1 MALTFVAAGWIEE
14 GAGVFFGVVTGA
26 VTCGLLVTY
35 ARFSVVPMLAF
46 GLLASLCWTVFLV
59 SGQIAEDD
67 ARGLLMQGFNLMQG
81 RAYLLLEIWWKWA
94 LKVVTQGFSGSNLAF
109 LLNLSFYL
117 WWIAYFGTWTLLRF
131 GLSWR
136 TLIMAS
142 VVTGVNTFY
151 APEPVNGLFIFFLF
165 VAVLILISANLISL
179 QWRWRGTRIRF
190 SPDILFDFMQSGLL
204 FGVIVVGG
212 AWSIP
217 RIGLS
222 PTLHDVLTP
231 ISMVWERTTDQ
242 IASWNQGLNQQ
253 RRTGDATFSSTLTL
267 GGARA
272 SSDEPV
278 MRVAVAEGRYWRA
291 NVFDAFDGRQWQNTS
306 QERSSLRA
314 ESPVVVPRWDSR
326 ARLIQQITP
335 LQDLGYVVL
344 AAPDIVQMTMP
355 AVASYELV
363 PDPSFTDLLLLSESS
378 EPAAAELTDAWEL
391 QYVLAQVPLLPN
403 EPYQVMSSLT
413 QATVWDLENAG
424 SEIPEHIRDRY
435 LQIPDS
441 VDPAVGQLAATLTAN
456 ADTPYAKAK
465 TLETALRRIPY
476 SEDIRG
482 APPGVDPV
490 SYFLFDLQEGYC
502 DYYATSMVMMLRM
515 LDIPSRLATGYAE
528 GEFQPETQDYL
539 VRQEDAHTWVEVY
552 FPGLGW
558 IEFEPTAGESVLIR
572 DQGGPFSTA
581 GTESSAGASFFANN
595 LQDDL
600 NQGLDSEDPFNDS
613 SVNDAFDPTAV
624 PLTANSVGWRV
635 WFVGILIML
644 ALFMSIWWV
653 RDRYLAR
660 NPVEDAV
667 ERVYSRLVRWGW
679 RLQLPM
685 QSCDTPLERGQ
696 VLAKAWPHLAEEI
709 DTVCLAYVRQQY
721 GAPVPGSVQMR
732 AEDQAE
738 RAWRRFQGPIWRR
751 WLGQSLRN
759 LNPKRHPA
767 NSRSEDLEG

>member
-14 GAGVFFGVVTGA
+14 GAGVFLGVVTGA
-26 VTCGLLVTY
+26 VACGLLVTY
-35 ARFSVVPMLAF
+35 ARFSIAPMLAF

-59 SGQIAEDD
+59 SGQIPEEDV
-67 ARGLLMQGFNLMQG
+67 RGLLIQGFNLMQG
-81 RAYLLLEIWWKWA
+81 KAYLLLEMWWRWA
-94 LKVVTQGFSGSNLAF
+94 LTVVTQGFSGSNLSF
-109 LLNLSFYL
+109 LLNLSVYL

-136 TLIMAS
+136 TMIMAG

-179 QWRWRGTRIRF
+179 QWRWRGKRIRF

-217 RIGLS
+217 RLGLS

-242 IASWNQGLNQQ
+242 VASWNQGLNQQ

-267 GGARA
+267 GGARV

-291 NVFDAFDGRQWQNTS
+291 NVFDSFDGRQWQNTS
-306 QERSSLRA
+306 QERSHLRA
-314 ESPVVVPRWDSR
+314 EALVVVPGWDSR
-326 ARLIQQITP
+326 VRLIQQITP

-344 AAPDIVQMTMP
+344 AAPDIVRMTMP
-355 AVASYELV
+355 AVASYEV
-363 PDPSFTDLLLLSESS
+363 VTDPSFTDVLLQPDSS
-378 EPAAAELTDAWEL
+378 DPDAAELTDTWEL
-391 QYVLAQVPLLPN
+391 QYVLAQTPLLPN
-403 EPYQVMSSLT
+403 KPYQVMSSLT
-413 QATVWDLENAG
+413 KATVWELENAG
-424 SEIPEHIRDRY
+424 PEVPEHIRERY
-435 LQIPDS
+435 LQVPDS

-456 ADTPYAKAK
+456 AYTPYAKAK
-465 TLETALRRIPY
+465 SLERALRRIPY
-476 SEDIRG
+476 SEDIQG

-490 SYFLFDLQEGYC
+490 SYFLFDLQQGYC
-502 DYYATSMVMMLRM
+502 DYYATSMVIMLRM
-515 LDIPSRLATGYAE
+515 LDVPSRLATGYAE
-528 GEFQPETQDYL
+528 GEFQPETQEFL
-539 VRQEDAHTWVEVY
+539 VKQEDAHTWVEVY
-552 FPGLGW
+552 FSGLGW
-558 IEFEPTAGESVLIR
+558 IEFEPTAGESVLAR
-572 DQGGPFSTA
+572 DQGGPPPTSDAEGSA
-581 GTESSAGASFFANN
+581 GTSALPNN
-595 LQDDL
+595 PQDILD
-600 NQGLDSEDPFNDS
+600 QGLDFEDPFSDS
-613 SVNDAFDPTAV
+613 SLNEAFDPSAV
-624 PLTANSVGWRV
+624 PLTVASADWRV
-635 WFVGILIML
+635 WFVGILFLI
-644 ALFMSIWWV
+644 ALFMCFWWV
-653 RDRYLAR
+653 RARFLSR

-696 VLAKAWPHLAEEI
+696 VLSKTWPHLAEDI

-721 GAPVPGSVQMR
+721 GSRVPRSVQMR
-732 AEDQAE
+732 AQDQAE

-759 LNPKRHPA
+759 LYPKRQPA
-767 NSRSEDLEG
+767 NLRSEDLSG